1 MTETA
6 KLSPIK
12 ADSVVERDDQLCA
25 RDPCAERL
33 ERVRDRDDLST
44 LRLVRRDQDLPPEVI
59 DASLERARSR
69 FEAAGAGD
77 HGPEGRDA
85 VPARLAPVSGR
96 LDARP
101 ACSPGRR
108 SWSPARWS
116 PPGSRGNAVVRAGA
130 AAAADGSGGAGERG
144 DGGDFTVGELGGKPS
159 GVLGAAD
166 IAVLPRDPDAL
177 DRRIKAHP
185 VARGATNEV
194 HVFDTISGLLR
205 TGLVPA
211 DLRATRYEALASL
224 PDVVVTEEQASLD
237 GRTGAAIGLPGG
249 VECDGAARR
258 HHRPDRWHVPGGAE
272 HPDRRTGS
280 IPAGT
285 VIDSVAVHVTP
296 VDDEP

>member
-1 MTETA
+1 M
-6 KLSPIK
+6 
-12 ADSVVERDDQLCA
+12 
-25 RDPCAERL
+25 
-33 ERVRDRDDLST
+33 
-44 LRLVRRDQDLPPEVI
+44 
-59 DASLERARSR
+59 
-69 FEAAGAGD
+69 
-77 HGPEGRDA
+77 
-85 VPARLAPVSGR
+85 
-96 LDARP
+96 
-101 ACSPGRR
+101 
-108 SWSPARWS
+108 
-116 PPGSRGNAVVRAGA
+116 VRAGA
-130 AAAADGSGGAGERG
+130 AAAADGSGLVRERG

-177 DRRIKAHP
+177 VRRIKAAP
-185 VARGATNEV
+185 RGAGATNEV

-237 GRTGAAIGLPGG
+237 GRTGAAIGLPAWSATEQRD
-249 VECDGAARR
+249 VIIDPTDGTYLGERSLQT
-258 HHRPDRWHVPGGAE
+258 
-272 HPDRRTGS
+272 RRTGS